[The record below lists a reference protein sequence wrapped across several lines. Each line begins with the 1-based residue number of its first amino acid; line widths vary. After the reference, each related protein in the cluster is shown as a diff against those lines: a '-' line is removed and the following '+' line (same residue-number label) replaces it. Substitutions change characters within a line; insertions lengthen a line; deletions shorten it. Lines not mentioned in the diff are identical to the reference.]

1 MNSEYLAWFYDN
13 EEYFSDEGKNII
25 LQSLEV
31 CDESTFQQITKLKL
45 KEPGTAVL
53 LALFCVDRFYLK
65 STLLGFLK
73 IITLGGFFIWNIIDI
88 FTATKRAKAYNNKS
102 VLQVLNPS
110 AVQYV
115 KGADLVN
122 VMNSAEKTSK
132 VVNEVIDFID
142 TKNNQYTN
150 IHY

>member
-65 STLLGFLK
+65 STLLEFLK

-122 VMNSAEKTSK
+122 VMNSAEKTTK

>member
-1 MNSEYLAWFYDN
+1 MNSEYLTWFYDN
-13 EEYFSDEGKNII
+13 EEYFSDEGKKII
-25 LQSLEV
+25 LRSLEV
-31 CDESTFQQITKLKL
+31 CDESTFQQITGLKL

-53 LALFCVDRFYLK
+53 LALFWVDRFYLK
-65 STLLGFLK
+65 STLLGLLK
-73 IITLGGFFIWNIIDI
+73 IITLGGFFIWQIIDI
-88 FTATKRAKAYNNKS
+88 FTATKRAKAYNNKI

-122 VMNSAEKTSK
+122 VMNSAEKTTK
-132 VVNEVIDFID
+132 IVNEVIDFID